1 MEKKSSPGLILCYF
15 LASVLHLE
23 AKLEVIVYL
32 QKTGQ
37 SWDDARQDCQ
47 QNHVDMATWNTVNLD
62 DVAEWLEE
70 NDYSA
75 VWIGLHQD
83 SQDFGWR
90 WINVRTGVGLTGDD
104 VTQSENWSNTLD
116 VGELLLG
123 KCGALLSNSKK
134 WDNKVC
140 SSDLPYICFD
150 DNLLLITENKTW
162 EDALNHCRSLS
173 TSSLK
178 YDLLS
183 LSTLQSQGYI
193 RDRIYKATTDQV
205 WVGLRFLGD
214 NWFWSDGS
222 TVSEQDMLSK
232 CPAQWKFCGAVSKNG
247 TDEWMTRDCSE
258 RRNFICASTEV
269 EN

>member
-90 WINVRTGVGLTGDD
+90 WINVR
-104 VTQSENWSNTLD
+104 
-116 VGELLLG
+116 
-123 KCGALLSNSKK
+123 
-134 WDNKVC
+134 
-140 SSDLPYICFD
+140 
-150 DNLLLITENKTW
+150 
-162 EDALNHCRSLS
+162 
-173 TSSLK
+173 
-178 YDLLS
+178 
-183 LSTLQSQGYI
+183 
-193 RDRIYKATTDQV
+193 
-205 WVGLRFLGD
+205 
-214 NWFWSDGS
+214 
-222 TVSEQDMLSK
+222 
-232 CPAQWKFCGAVSKNG
+232 
-247 TDEWMTRDCSE
+247 
-258 RRNFICASTEV
+258 
-269 EN
+269 